1 MVFLVT
7 GSSGYI
13 GNCFCEYLCSKNVFF
28 IGVDLV
34 SGKHTSIICDLTNY
48 TDLDNLLGENYDFIV
63 DFAAEPRLAMQ
74 SLESYRQNWEI
85 PKNLHRKFGNSKDVT
100 YIFIS
105 SMLVS
110 YNPSKNSSEYFY
122 LKSKLLAENFI
133 INETKWNCKLI
144 IRPASV
150 WGENS
155 KIYRS
160 FFLLMKYKLFL
171 NIPMLSGKRY
181 LIYDLNLVH
190 MVYELALKDKFGGLY
205 FGYDSL
211 VSYAQISK
219 RFSRISLE
227 FNFLFKIVLSI
238 IGVLIKFG
246 FFLQLYKRLLNLQ
259 KDLDLD
265 LTGVIVYNEFTT
277 KKI

>member
-1 MVFLVT
+1 
-7 GSSGYI
+7 
-13 GNCFCEYLCSKNVFF
+13 
-28 IGVDLV
+28 
-34 SGKHTSIICDLTNY
+34 
-48 TDLDNLLGENYDFIV
+48 LDGNYDFII
-63 DFAAEPRLAMQ
+63 DFAAEPRLALPSM
-74 SLESYRQNWEI
+74 ESYTRNWEI
-85 PKNLHRKFGNSKDVT
+85 PQNLYKKFGNSKDVS
-100 YIFIS
+100 YVFIS

-110 YNPSKNSSEYFY
+110 FDPPKNSSEYFY
-122 LKSKLLAENFI
+122 LKSKSLAESFI
-133 INETKWNCKLI
+133 INETKWHRKLI

-155 KIYRS
+155 KRYRS

-190 MVYELALKDKFGGLY
+190 MIYELALKNDSCGVY

-211 VSYAQISK
+211 VSYAQISQ
-219 RFSRISLE
+219 RYSRIGFN
-227 FNFLFKIVLSI
+227 FNFLFNIVLRI
-238 IGVLIKFG
+238 TIVFNKFG
-246 FFLQLYKRLLNLQ
+246 FFLQLNKRLLNLQ